1 MKKEKVERL
10 LKEGKVRVKEKNI
23 AEARAILN
31 TAKINAEAMKELSI
45 SDKNSTVIFKEIYD
59 SIRQLGDIIWLLEG
73 YEVLRGHEIS
83 LEILKDLDIEEKTRF
98 NYLNRFEKIRHDASY
113 RGKAVSMEQA
123 REIIEF
129 WNLCSYD
136 IIREIEKRID

>member
-1 MKKEKVERL
+1 MS
-10 LKEGKVRVKEKNI
+10 
-23 AEARAILN
+23 
-31 TAKINAEAMKELSI
+31 TAKLNAEAMKKLPI

-59 SIRQLGDIIWLLEG
+59 SIRQLGDVIWLLEG

-98 NYLNRFEKIRHDASY
+98 NYLNRFENIRHDASY
-113 RGKAVSMEQA
+113 RGKAVSIEQA

-136 IIREIEKRID
+136 IIKEIEKRID